1 MKKNRGK
8 LNIVDFVVLLVI
20 LVVIGYAVYAMAARV
35 EDNGGSADVQYVI
48 CADRLRS
55 GFSDKLAVGDPVY
68 NTEGDFMGNVVSVS
82 ASPAYFE
89 GVDSNG
95 NAVKSTA
102 EGYETAYI
110 TVSCNAS
117 VRKWGYEI
125 NGETVAAGESYEMRT
140 PALLFEGQCVSVE
153 KTEG

>member
-1 MKKNRGK
+1 MRKNRGK

-20 LVVIGYAVYAMAARV
+20 LVVVGYAVYAMAARV
-35 EDNGGSADVQYVI
+35 EDNGGSADIQYVI
-48 CADRLRS
+48 CADELRS
-55 GFSDKLAVGDPVY
+55 GFSDKLTVGDPVY
-68 NTEGDFMGNVVSVS
+68 NRAGDFMGSVVSVS

-95 NAVKSTA
+95 NAVNSTI

-117 VRKWGYEI
+117 VRKWGYEM
-125 NGETVAAGESYEMRT
+125 NGETVAAGESYQLRT
-140 PALLFEGQCVSVE
+140 PSLWFEGQCVSVE
-153 KTEG
+153 KTQS